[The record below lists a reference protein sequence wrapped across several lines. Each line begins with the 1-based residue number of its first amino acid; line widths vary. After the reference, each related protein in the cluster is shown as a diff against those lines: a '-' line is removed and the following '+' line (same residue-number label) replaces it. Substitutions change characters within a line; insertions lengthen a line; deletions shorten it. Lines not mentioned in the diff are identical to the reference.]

1 MEQQRRQPRP
11 QVGGGTVSV
20 ALCSASLDGQ
30 WYSFKISASTANEQV
45 LRINYNFLWGDVGR
59 IVCSFC
65 TLKTLRFAC
74 LTNNFSLL
82 SLIGYGRSIP
92 KFILHGQC
100 LLVNTVVNRVIRRK
114 KKKITIQ
121 YPMSNEQGLSV
132 E

>member
-30 WYSFKISASTANEQV
+30 W
-45 LRINYNFLWGDVGR
+45 DVGR

-82 SLIGYGRSIP
+82 SLIGYGRSSCMIER
-92 KFILHGQC
+92 FF
-100 LLVNTVVNRVIRRK
+100 
-114 KKKITIQ
+114 
-121 YPMSNEQGLSV
+121 SLSLTTNV
-132 E
+132 